1 MSKGEQTRSRLL
13 DAFEDLVIE
22 HGERAATLAATAD
35 QAGVSKGGLLYH
47 FGSKDA
53 LVQGLADRLAVF
65 GGAEERRL
73 SSMPD
78 ALEVFLR
85 ESVAA
90 NQPLDR
96 TYLALLKLGQLDEH
110 HVARAALQQLDE
122 HYLAALTEALGDPDL
137 AFLVLRVSD
146 GIYVRTA
153 LGGRDALPA
162 DSVDRTLALLA
173 SVPR

>member
-22 HGERAATLAATAD
+22 HGERAGTLAATAD

-53 LVQGLADRLAVF
+53 LVQGLADRLEAF
-65 GGAEERRL
+65 GAAEEERL
-73 SSMPD
+73 SRMPD

-90 NQPLDR
+90 DQPLDR

-110 HVARAALQQLDE
+110 QVARDALVRLDDHFLE
-122 HYLAALTEALGDPDL
+122 ALTTALGDADL

-153 LGGRDALPA
+153 LGGSGALPP
-162 DSVDRTLALLA
+162 DSVDRALALLA
-173 SVPR
+173 TLPR